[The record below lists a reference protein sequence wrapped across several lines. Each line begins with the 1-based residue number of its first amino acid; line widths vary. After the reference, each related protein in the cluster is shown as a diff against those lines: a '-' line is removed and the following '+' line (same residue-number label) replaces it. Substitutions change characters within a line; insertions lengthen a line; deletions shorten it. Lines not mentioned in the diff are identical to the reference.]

1 MLHCVSVKGLLRLQK
16 LFGLIVVVLVVWW
29 LGCWEDE
36 WKFCGSRLQW
46 MKGDVINETGELSML
61 PHYFMGMNKK
71 LFLGPVGAAAVPGC
85 RRRRCRRRRCRRRRG
100 VVVICS
106 RLAVS
111 RWWCFIL
118 CSDACVRR
126 LLAWVFAAAEA
137 FCLGNA
143 NAAVAASFREKAVA
157 VYGPDKQ
164 PWRLS

>member
-1 MLHCVSVKGLLRLQK
+1 
-16 LFGLIVVVLVVWW
+16 
-29 LGCWEDE
+29 
-36 WKFCGSRLQW
+36 

-71 LFLGPVGAAAVPGC
+71 LFLGPAGASAAAGAVAAAAVAAEWSLS
-85 RRRRCRRRRCRRRRG
+85 
-100 VVVICS
+100 VVGW
-106 RLAVS
+106 AVS

-126 LLAWVFAAAEA
+126 LVAWVFAAAAAAAEA